1 MGLASELPLEGL
13 SLGHQSAEAHLNA
26 ADNIFRS
33 IGVEPIINCR
43 GTFTIIGGSIER
55 PEVRAAMEAAS
66 QNFIQYDELA
76 EGIGRRLAALTGAEW
91 GMVSSGCAAALKH
104 VTAACVTGGDP
115 EKLIRIPDLTGF
127 EKTEAVIPARSRN
140 MYDHSIRNI
149 GVRIV
154 DVSTPQELADALSPR
169 TALVYMLAD
178 EPGQKDNTLS
188 LEAIVALAKP
198 WGIPVLVDSAA
209 EVLTIPNVHLAR
221 GATLVAYSGG
231 KAICGPQCA
240 GLLLG
245 DKAIL
250 SAAWQAS
257 SPHHGPGRD
266 NKVGREEM
274 IGMLAAVETWTRRD
288 HAAEWK
294 RWLAMLDHIKGRLAS
309 VQGLGLAVT
318 EPTQLSKKSPAL
330 TITWNPDSL
339 HLTGEE
345 LAEELGRTPPR
356 IAIGS
361 LQRDGLTGV
370 QVTTGQ
376 MQDGDQQVVADR
388 LYAALTRKRSQK
400 PALATPAA
408 DLSGDWEVSMQFLNG
423 QHTHRLQL
431 RQDGPWLS
439 GTYQATFQRMVA
451 EGYLDGEQ
459 IRLRCSWRE
468 PGNQLVYIFLGQW
481 KGGVLLGEL
490 HLGEYRTARF
500 TATRADRPMPKRR
513 FTVPG
518 GRLYGTYCASCH
530 QRDGKGN
537 GQRFPPLAGSDWV
550 TGDKQRLVRSVVHGL
565 SGPITVDG
573 KAYNNVMP
581 GFGFLRD
588 QDLSELLTHIRSQ
601 WGNQASPVSADD
613 VKQHRGGQ

>member
-1 MGLASELPLEGL
+1 MNRRNLIRTLGAMGLAAELPLD
-13 SLGHQSAEAHLNA
+13 AM
-26 ADNIFRS
+26 ADAGRASVTGKADGNIFRS
-33 IGVEPIINCR
+33 IGVEPVINCR

-66 QNFIQYDELA
+66 QHFIQYDELA

-91 GMVSSGCAAALKH
+91 GMVSSGCAAGLKH

-127 EKTEAVIPARSRN
+127 EKTEVVIPARSRN

-178 EPGQKDNTLS
+178 EPGQRDNPLS

-198 WGIPVLVDSAA
+198 RGIPVLVDCAA

-288 HAAEWK
+288 HAAEWQ
-294 RWLAMLDHIKGRLAS
+294 RWLALLGHIRSRLSPVKGLT
-309 VQGLGLAVT
+309 LTIT
-318 EPTQLSKKSPAL
+318 EPTQLSNKSPVL
-330 TITWNPDSL
+330 TVAWNPEAL

-376 MQDGDQQVVADR
+376 MQDGDEKVVADR
-388 LYAALTRKRSQK
+388 LLEALSRPRRPKGELAA
-400 PALATPAA
+400 PAA
-408 DLSGDWEVSMQFLNG
+408 DLTGEWDLSMDFLSGKG
-423 QHTHRLQL
+423 QHRLQL
-431 RQDGPWLS
+431 RQDGNWLA
-439 GTYQATFQRMVA
+439 GTYQGSFQRMTA
-451 EGYLDGEQ
+451 EGYLDGDRF
-459 IRLRCSWRE
+459 RLRCSWRQ
-468 PGNQLVYIFLGQW
+468 PGNQLVYIFIGTLRDGRLG
-481 KGGVLLGEL
+481 GDV
-490 HLGEYRTARF
+490 HLGEYRTAAFSAVRS
-500 TATRADRPMPKRR
+500 DRPLPRRR
-513 FTVPG
+513 FLIPG
-518 GRLYGTYCASCH
+518 G
-530 QRDGKGN
+530 
-537 GQRFPPLAGSDWV
+537 PPLA
-550 TGDKQRLVRSVVHGL
+550 T
-565 SGPITVDG
+565 
-573 KAYNNVMP
+573 
-581 GFGFLRD
+581 
-588 QDLSELLTHIRSQ
+588 
-601 WGNQASPVSADD
+601 
-613 VKQHRGGQ
+613 